1 MRTVLAAAAGA
12 VTALGLFMIVL
23 GFLPASEPRPG
34 RGRRPKVVLP
44 AGGWATWRWVV
55 AAVAGAVVW
64 AVTGWP
70 VAGAIAAVAV
80 LGLPVLLGTGRVAAA
95 RIDRVEAI
103 EEWARRLGDVLL
115 TGVGLEQAITT
126 TARTVPAPIATEV
139 RALDARLDARWST
152 EDALRAYAD
161 DLDCQAGDL
170 LVAALLLGVRRRGPG
185 LAKVLGSVA
194 DTLAEEVAV
203 ARRIEAERAKPR
215 TTARAVTFITLGVAA
230 AGLANPAYLA
240 PYGDGLGQVVLA
252 AIAAVFVGCLA
263 WMRRL
268 TLPAP
273 EPRFIRRAET

>member
-1 MRTVLAAAAGA
+1 MRTALAATAGA
-12 VTALGLFMIVL
+12 STALGLLMIAL
-23 GFLPASEPRPG
+23 GFLPAPRTRPG
-34 RGRRPKVVLP
+34 RVRRPTSVAP
-44 AGGWATWRWVV
+44 SGGWSTWRWAV
-55 AAVAGAVVW
+55 AAVGGGVVW

-70 VAGAIAAVAV
+70 VAGGIAAVTV
-80 LGLPVLLGTGRVAAA
+80 VGLPVLLSTGKVATA

-103 EEWARRLGDVLL
+103 EEWSRRLGDVLL
-115 TGVGLEQAITT
+115 TGVGLEQAIAT
-126 TARTVPAPIATEV
+126 TARSVPAPIATEV
-139 RALDARLDARWST
+139 RGLEARLGARWST
-152 EDALRAYAD
+152 EDVLRAFAD

-185 LAKVLGSVA
+185 LARVLVSVA

-240 PYGDGLGQVVLA
+240 PYGDGLGQVILA

-273 EPRFIRRAET
+273 EPRFIRRAAP